1 MSKHELDEQVRAA
14 AEAATAGPWQECGHD
29 SGGCRCGQI
38 WSTVDDAVPVAV
50 VLKDSQS
57 DDWMQAL
64 PTNWRENAR
73 FIALAN
79 PEYVLDL
86 LARFSASS
94 SKEDAQRTQLEIL
107 YATLDREGA
116 ITQRILRRIAELEAE
131 LKVYK
136 DAE

>member
-1 MSKHELDEQVRAA
+1 M
-14 AEAATAGPWQECGHD
+14 
-29 SGGCRCGQI
+29 
-38 WSTVDDAVPVAV
+38 AV

-73 FIALAN
+73 YIALAN